1 MKKLLFL
8 FPLLLVLSLARAQ
21 TITNTS
27 AVPHTT
33 GTPSGAPSTYG
44 SWLRYDKTNKIL
56 YQWTG
61 AAWTRVVGTVAD
73 GDKGSITVSGSGGTW
88 SVDVGEGGIYEGSGT
103 VPASTVATA
112 TNGFSLNSGASGQ
125 LLFGDYGGAGLGTNL
140 NLQGSGAILGS
151 PSYQF
156 RTQVDDQYTQMV
168 SPGYTVRLEP
178 TTAYTLIQSTATNGY
193 KFWDTRAT
201 PRGVEYTADY
211 SATYNPRSLVDKAY
225 VDGSDSNGIYSGSGT
240 IPSGTAA
247 TVTDEFTIDRS
258 GGGQLRVNDTGTFLY
273 GTNAGETAEVS
284 AGDDGVNL
292 ARETTASFSITS
304 TGVGLDDK
312 RATPRGIEYLAD
324 YSATYTNRSLVD
336 KAYVATINATNANLT
351 GPVTSV
357 GNATTITAD
366 AVGAS
371 QIATDAVGS
380 SEIAA
385 SAVGASEI
393 ASNAVDSTK
402 VAASGLSPSDIG
414 PSGASIGQ
422 VLMYTAN
429 GWRPATISSYSSLD
443 LTGTAISN
451 SAAETTVLTHSVGA
465 NEIAAG
471 QSLRFHALADF
482 VNNTGANTNF
492 TLRLKVGGTTFFSDG
507 TGNIGTGGT
516 RAVTYSGVIV
526 RTGATTAQVFVV
538 ANISGLLAP
547 TTGVGDLGQTDLRG
561 CALASSGNVTWDWST
576 AVSFTATVQLST
588 ANVAHT
594 YTQRFSSLAK

>member
-112 TNGFSLNSGASGQ
+112 TNGFRMNSGASGQ
-125 LLFGDYGGAGLGTNL
+125 ILLGDYGSAGLGGNL
-140 NLQGSGAILGS
+140 NLQGSGAILGT
-151 PSYQF
+151 PGYQF
-156 RTQVDDQYTQMV
+156 RAQADDAYIQMV

-178 TTAYTLIQSTATNGY
+178 TTAYTLIQSGATNGY
-193 KFWDTRAT
+193 KFWDVRAT
-201 PRGVEYTADY
+201 PRGVEYSADY
-211 SATYNPRSLVDKAY
+211 SATYNDRSLVDKAY
-225 VDGSDSNGIYSGSGT
+225 VV
-240 IPSGTAA
+240 AA
-247 TVTDEFTIDRS
+247 
-258 GGGQLRVNDTGTFLY
+258 
-273 GTNAGETAEVS
+273 
-284 AGDDGVNL
+284 
-292 ARETTASFSITS
+292 
-304 TGVGLDDK
+304 
-312 RATPRGIEYLAD
+312 
-324 YSATYTNRSLVD
+324 
-336 KAYVATINATNANLT
+336 NATNANLT

-357 GNATTITAD
+357 GNATAIATD

-380 SEIAA
+380 AEIAA

-393 ASNAVDSTK
+393 AANAVDSTK

-414 PSGASIGQ
+414 PSGADIGQ

-443 LTGTAISN
+443 LSGTAISN

-465 NEIAAG
+465 NEVAAG